1 MLPEGLVLDELE
13 MNSGYVSDVRSLRGN
28 YKPQYWNL
36 IPADSPELTHIPE
49 NGYTFSKFGQ
59 SRKKPKFK
67 KYKTQK
73 AVNYGIVTKEI
84 LDMFLNR
91 TAHNESWPFPG
102 SEGIAL
108 CFGMRDDKIMV
119 NISAYKYVYGSVLVI
134 FGDGSAG
141 ENLSPCGIPK
151 GSSGP
156 PPQ

>member
-1 MLPEGLVLDELE
+1 MLPEELVLDEFE
-13 MNSGYVSDVRSLRGN
+13 MNSEYVSHVRSLRGN
-28 YKPQYWNL
+28 YKQQYWNL
-36 IPADSPELTHIPE
+36 IPADSPELTGIPE
-49 NGYTFSKFGQ
+49 NGYTFSKFGS

-73 AVNYGIVTKEI
+73 AVNYGVVTKEV
-84 LDMFLNR
+84 LEMFLNR
-91 TAHNESWPFPG
+91 TTRNGERPFPD

-108 CFGMRDDKIMV
+108 CFGKRDDQVMV
-119 NISAYKYVYGSVLVI
+119 NISAYKHVFGSVLVI
-134 FGDGSAG
+134 FGDGAAG